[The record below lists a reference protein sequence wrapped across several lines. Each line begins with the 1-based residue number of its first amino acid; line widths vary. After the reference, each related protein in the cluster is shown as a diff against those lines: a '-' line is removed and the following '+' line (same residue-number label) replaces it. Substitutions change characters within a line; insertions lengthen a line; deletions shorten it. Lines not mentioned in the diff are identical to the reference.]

1 MNKTSA
7 KITTV
12 LLSAI
17 FTLCACRE
25 GSELPERTVANGNF
39 GGIVFDPMAKTA
51 QSAEAIPTGFATL
64 PTGSEE
70 FSADTSESEE
80 TAPFSVSASSS
91 SAASTAAA
99 TTKKSETRTNPTDR
113 TTAPPSTTNTT
124 AKTTTKPPAATTE
137 RSESATK
144 KETTTT
150 VEEITTTATVTSA
163 ATTTTAEKITTTTT
177 TTTAAATAAPKPS
190 GNYTKNS
197 YQAVNHTEM
206 KGVWISYL
214 EISALLRGKSESEF
228 RQAAAAI
235 YENCTSLGINT
246 VFVHA
251 RAFGDAFYFSDLFP
265 FTKHISGT
273 VGVRTAY
280 DPYPIL
286 IDEAHKRG
294 ISFHA
299 WINPLRLCGT
309 DDLKAVSTGL
319 PIKQWYGDAALNG
332 KYLVNVGGTWYL
344 NPAYP
349 EAVRLVGN
357 GVREIVS
364 RYDVD
369 GVHID
374 DYFYP
379 TTDASFDSAAYAAS
393 DASSLSAFRV
403 ANCNALVREI
413 YNAVHE
419 CSGSAVFGA
428 STQGSMSNNLNQLYA
443 DAEAW
448 CKGGYVDYFAP
459 QIYYGFENST
469 QPFKRCTD
477 EWNALV
483 DGTKTK
489 LCIGLAVYKIGAEDQ
504 WAGGGKYEWQNTD
517 TMLKR
522 QIEYAKSCKNYGGVA
537 LYSYNYLFTSGYV
550 TAAIKTETENFRSL
564 LTND

>member
-1 MNKTSA
+1 MKKTSA

-12 LLSAI
+12 LLSVI
-17 FTLCACRE
+17 LTLCACRE
-25 GSELPERTVANGNF
+25 DSELPERTVANGSF
-39 GGIVFDPMAKTA
+39 GGIVFDPMAKTV
-51 QSAEAIPTGFATL
+51 QSAESIPTGSTSL
-64 PTGSEE
+64 PTDSEE
-70 FSADTSESEE
+70 FSAEISELEE
-80 TAPFSVSASSS
+80 TAPISASSVVP
-91 SAASTAAA
+91 TTAA
-99 TTKKSETRTNPTDR
+99 TTEKTEARTNPTDE
-113 TTAPPSTTNTT
+113 TAAPPSTTTTT
-124 AKTTTKPPAATTE
+124 AGTTKPLTATTTV

-150 VEEITTTATVTSA
+150 AEEITT
-163 ATTTTAEKITTTTT
+163 TTTTT
-177 TTTAAATAAPKPS
+177 TTTAATTTTTAAPKPS
-190 GNYTKNS
+190 ESYAKNS

-235 YENCTSLGINT
+235 YDNCTSLGINT

-309 DDLKAVSTGL
+309 DDLKAVSADL
-319 PIKQWYGDAALNG
+319 PMKQWYGDTALNG

-344 NPAYP
+344 NPVYP
-349 EAVRLVGN
+349 EVIRLVGD

-393 DASSLSAFRV
+393 DASTLSAFRIG
-403 ANCNALVREI
+403 NCNTLVREI

-459 QIYYGFENST
+459 QIYYGFENSA

-477 EWNALV
+477 EWNTLV

-489 LCIGLAVYKIGAEDQ
+489 LCVGLAVYKIGAEDQ
-504 WAGGGKYEWQNTD
+504 WAGSGKYEWQNTD

-564 LTND
+564 LTSD

>member
-1 MNKTSA
+1 MKRTSA
-7 KITTV
+7 KITII
-12 LLSAI
+12 LLSVI

-25 GSELPERTVANGNF
+25 SSELPERTVANGSF
-39 GGIVFDPMAKTA
+39 GGIVFDPTAKTA
-51 QSAEAIPTGFATL
+51 QSAESIPTSSAPL
-64 PTGSEE
+64 PTDSEE
-70 FSADTSESEE
+70 FLAETSGSEE
-80 TAPFSVSASSS
+80 TAPVSASVSS
-91 SAASTAAA
+91 SSTTPTTAA
-99 TTKKSETRTNPTDR
+99 TTEKSEARTNLTDE
-113 TTAPPSTTNTT
+113 TTAPSSITTTT
-124 AKTTTKPPAATTE
+124 AKTMTKPPATTTTV
-137 RSESATK
+137 RSESTTK

-150 VEEITTTATVTSA
+150 VEEITTTTA
-163 ATTTTAEKITTTTT
+163 AT
-177 TTTAAATAAPKPS
+177 TAAPKPS
-190 GNYTKNS
+190 GSYAKNS
-197 YQAVNHTEM
+197 YQAVNHVEM

-235 YENCTSLGINT
+235 YDNCASLGINT

-309 DDLKAVSTGL
+309 DDLKAVLSEL
-319 PIKQWYGDAALNG
+319 PIKQWYGDTALNG
-332 KYLVNVGGTWYL
+332 KYLVNVSGTWYL

-349 EAVRLVGN
+349 EAVRLVGD

-403 ANCNALVREI
+403 GNCNALVREI

-459 QIYYGFENST
+459 QIYYGFENSA

-477 EWNALV
+477 EWNTLV

-489 LCIGLAVYKIGAEDQ
+489 LCIGLAVYKIGTEDQ
-504 WAGGGKYEWQNTD
+504 WAGNGKYEWQNTD

-537 LYSYNYLFTSGYV
+537 LYSYNYLFTSGYM

>member
-1 MNKTSA
+1 MKKTSA

-17 FTLCACRE
+17 LTLCACRE
-25 GSELPERTVANGNF
+25 GAELPERTVANGSF

-51 QSAEAIPTGFATL
+51 QSAESIPTSSATL
-64 PTGSEE
+64 PTDSEE
-70 FSADTSESEE
+70 FSEETSKPEE
-80 TAPFSVSASSS
+80 TAPVSASVSSS
-91 SAASTAAA
+91 SAALTTAAA
-99 TTKKSETRTNPTDR
+99 AEKSEARTNPPDE
-113 TTAPPSTTNTT
+113 TTASPSTTTTT
-124 AKTTTKPPAATTE
+124 AGTTTKPPASTTTV

-150 VEEITTTATVTSA
+150 AEE
-163 ATTTTAEKITTTTT
+163 ITTTTT
-177 TTTAAATAAPKPS
+177 TTTAAVTTTTTTTAAAPKPS
-190 GNYTKNS
+190 GGYAKNS
-197 YQAVNHTEM
+197 YQAVNHVEM

-235 YENCTSLGINT
+235 YDNCASLGINT

-309 DDLKAVSTGL
+309 DDLKAASADL
-319 PIKQWYGDAALNG
+319 PIKRWYGDAAFNG
-332 KYLVNVGGTWYL
+332 KYLVNVSGTWYL

-349 EAVRLVGN
+349 EAVRLVGD

-403 ANCNALVREI
+403 GNCNTLVREI

-459 QIYYGFENST
+459 QIYYGFENSA

-477 EWNALV
+477 EWNTLV

-489 LCIGLAVYKIGAEDQ
+489 LCIGLAIYKIGTEDQ

-522 QIEYAKSCKNYGGVA
+522 QIEYAKGCKNYGGVA

-564 LTND
+564 LTSD

>member
-1 MNKTSA
+1 MT
-7 KITTV
+7 I
-12 LLSAI
+12 LLSVI
-17 FTLCACRE
+17 LTLCACRE
-25 GSELPERTVANGNF
+25 GSELPERTVANGSF

-51 QSAEAIPTGFATL
+51 QSAASIPTSSAAL
-64 PTGSEE
+64 PTDSEE
-70 FSADTSESEE
+70 FSADTSEPEE
-80 TAPFSVSASSS
+80 TAPVSASASSS
-91 SAASTAAA
+91 AVSTTAV
-99 TTKKSETRTNPTDR
+99 TTEKTEARTNPPDGTA
-113 TTAPPSTTNTT
+113 APPSTTATT
-124 AKTTTKPPAATTE
+124 TETTTKPPATTTTVRIE
-137 RSESATK
+137 ITTK

-150 VEEITTTATVTSA
+150 AEEITTTTTVA
-163 ATTTTAEKITTTTT
+163 T
-177 TTTAAATAAPKPS
+177 TTTAAATTVAPKPS
-190 GNYTKNS
+190 GSYAKNS
-197 YQAVNHTEM
+197 YQAVNHAEM

-235 YENCTSLGINT
+235 YDNCASLGINT

-309 DDLKAVSTGL
+309 DDLKAVSADI
-319 PIKQWYGDAALNG
+319 PIKQWYGDTALNG

-349 EAVRLVGN
+349 EAVRLVGD

-369 GVHID
+369 GIHID

-393 DASSLSAFRV
+393 
-403 ANCNALVREI
+403 NA
-413 YNAVHE
+413 Y
-419 CSGSAVFGA
+419 
-428 STQGSMSNNLNQLYA
+428 
-443 DAEAW
+443 
-448 CKGGYVDYFAP
+448 
-459 QIYYGFENST
+459 
-469 QPFKRCTD
+469 
-477 EWNALV
+477 
-483 DGTKTK
+483 
-489 LCIGLAVYKIGAEDQ
+489 
-504 WAGGGKYEWQNTD
+504 
-517 TMLKR
+517 
-522 QIEYAKSCKNYGGVA
+522 
-537 LYSYNYLFTSGYV
+537 
-550 TAAIKTETENFRSL
+550 
-564 LTND
+564 

>member
-1 MNKTSA
+1 MKKTSA
-7 KITTV
+7 KITAA

-17 FTLCACRE
+17 LTLSACRE
-25 GSELPERTVANGNF
+25 GSVLPERTVANGSF
-39 GGIVFDPMAKTA
+39 DGIVFDPMAKTA
-51 QSAEAIPTGFATL
+51 QSAESIPPSSVTS
-64 PTGSEE
+64 PTDSEQFSEE
-70 FSADTSESEE
+70 FSDSEE
-80 TAPFSVSASSS
+80 TSWH
-91 SAASTAAA
+91 
-99 TTKKSETRTNPTDR
+99 TD
-113 TTAPPSTTNTT
+113 PP
-124 AKTTTKPPAATTE
+124 
-137 RSESATK
+137 
-144 KETTTT
+144 ETTTSPTETFAAAAEKTEAQTNPVSET
-150 VEEITTTATVTSA
+150 VVPKKTTAIVPIV
-163 ATTTTAEKITTTTT
+163 TTTTARNEIITAKETTAPKT
-177 TTTAAATAAPKPS
+177 TTTAAAATTEITTATTTAAPSKPS
-190 GNYTKNS
+190 GTYAKNS
-197 YQAVNHTEM
+197 YQAVNYAEM

-214 EISALLRGKSESEF
+214 EISALLRGKNESEF
-228 RQAAAAI
+228 RQAVSVI
-235 YENCTSLGINT
+235 YDNCASLGLNT

-251 RAFGDAFYFSDLFP
+251 RSFGDAFYFSDLFP

-273 VGVRTAY
+273 IGVRTDY

-309 DDLKAVSTGL
+309 DDLKAVSSEL
-319 PIKQWYGDAALNG
+319 LIKKWYGDAALNG
-332 KYLVNVGGTWYL
+332 NYLVNVGGTWYL

-349 EAVRLVGN
+349 EAVRLVGD

-379 TTDASFDSAAYAAS
+379 TTDVSFDSAAYAAS
-393 DASSLSAFRV
+393 DASSLSAFRIG
-403 ANCNALVREI
+403 NCSTLVREI
-413 YNAVHE
+413 YTAVHE
-419 CSGSAVFGA
+419 CSDSAVFGA

-459 QIYYGFENST
+459 QIYYGFENSA

-477 EWNALV
+477 EWNTLV

-504 WAGGGKYEWQNTD
+504 WAGAGKYEWQNTD

-522 QIEYAKSCKNYGGVA
+522 QIEYAKSCKNYAGVA
-537 LYSYNYLFTSGYV
+537 LYSYNYLFTNGYV
-550 TAAIKTETENFRSL
+550 TSAIKTETENFRSL
-564 LTND
+564 LINE